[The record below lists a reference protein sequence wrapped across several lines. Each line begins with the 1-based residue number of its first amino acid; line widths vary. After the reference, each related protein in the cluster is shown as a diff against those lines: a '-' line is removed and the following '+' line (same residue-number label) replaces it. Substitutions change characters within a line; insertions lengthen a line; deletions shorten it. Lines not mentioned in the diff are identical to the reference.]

1 MTDPLIVLPAT
12 ISVVLADANVLYSR
26 SLRDYLLYAAEQEI
40 VNVRWSQ
47 AILDDVTQ
55 HLTANLPNFDQAAAC
70 HLVSLMEDTFPLA
83 KVEPSQR
90 DFSRLE
96 SITLPD
102 EDDRSVIAAAIAADA
117 TIICTNNLKHFPA
130 VVLHRFNMLAVPPDD
145 LFTQLIYTH
154 MAEMVAAHRAVV
166 AAFPRATDES
176 TLSALR
182 RARAFKTADLMA
194 SCLGLSDTPSQ

>member
-1 MTDPLIVLPAT
+1 MTDPIIILPAT
-12 ISVVLADANVLYSR
+12 TNVVLADANVLYSR

-40 VNVRWSQ
+40 VNVHWSQ
-47 AILDDVTQ
+47 AILDEVTK
-55 HLTANLPNFDQAAAC
+55 HLTANLPNFDQAAARR
-70 HLVSLMEDTFPLA
+70 LVCLMEDTFPLA
-83 KVEPSQR
+83 KVEPSPR

-96 SITLPD
+96 GMTLPD
-102 EDDRSVIAAAIAADA
+102 EDDRVVIAAALAADA

-130 VVLHRFNMLAVPPDD
+130 VVLGRFNMLAVPPDD
-145 LFTQLIYTH
+145 LFSQLIYAH
-154 MAEMVAAHRAVV
+154 MTEMVAAHRAVV

-194 SCLGLSDTPSQ
+194 GCLGLVDTAD